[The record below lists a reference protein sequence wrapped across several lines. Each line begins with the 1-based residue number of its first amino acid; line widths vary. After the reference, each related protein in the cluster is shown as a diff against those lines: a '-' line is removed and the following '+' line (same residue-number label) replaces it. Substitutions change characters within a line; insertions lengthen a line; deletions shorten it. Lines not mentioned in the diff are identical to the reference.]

1 MVLGVSGLNGHCVAR
16 RVVMEYMFVAEYVTI
31 PNLQLAELR
40 VLERPLKRN
49 IAECVIAVS

>member
-16 RVVMEYMFVAEYVTI
+16 RVVMGYMFVAEYVTI
-31 PNLQLAELR
+31 PNLQLEELR